1 MLQSEVLSIVD
12 KHIDNNSGL
21 MSILE
26 EIQEKYRYL
35 PEFALKIVSQRT
47 KHSLSEIYGVAT
59 FYKAFSLHPR
69 GKHLISVCLG
79 TACHVR
85 GGHSIAY
92 EFSKQLD
99 IKPGCTTSDK
109 EFSLETV
116 NCLGACALGPIVVV
130 DGQYYS
136 KVLSKKVKQII
147 KETSEG
153 LDNTIVTTDRRI
165 FPVNVNCPYCNHTLM
180 NNERLIDTSPTIRL
194 TITWGVKHG
203 SLYLSSLY
211 GSYNSETDFEIP
223 EGAVVNLFCPHCHSE
238 LRGISACPECDMKMI
253 SFKVRG
259 GGILQICPK
268 KGCSGHRLDLSL
280 N

>member
-85 GGHSIAY
+85 GGQSIAY
-92 EFSKQLD
+92 EFFEAVRYK
-99 IKPGCTTSDK
+99 T
-109 EFSLETV
+109 
-116 NCLGACALGPIVVV
+116 
-130 DGQYYS
+130 
-136 KVLSKKVKQII
+136 
-147 KETSEG
+147 
-153 LDNTIVTTDRRI
+153 
-165 FPVNVNCPYCNHTLM
+165 
-180 NNERLIDTSPTIRL
+180 RL
-194 TITWGVKHG
+194 H
-203 SLYLSSLY
+203 
-211 GSYNSETDFEIP
+211 NF
-223 EGAVVNLFCPHCHSE
+223 
-238 LRGISACPECDMKMI
+238 
-253 SFKVRG
+253 
-259 GGILQICPK
+259 
-268 KGCSGHRLDLSL
+268 
-280 N
+280 